1 MGFHVH
7 VVSFV
12 HVHVCAFVY
21 VGERDEKREKL
32 NLDDKLRGL
41 SH

>member
-12 HVHVCAFVY
+12 HVHVCAFMY
-21 VGERDEKREKL
+21 VGERETKKER
-32 NLDDKLRGL
+32 
-41 SH
+41 S

>member
-1 MGFHVH
+1 MDFHVH

-21 VGERDEKREKL
+21 VGEGDKKREKL
-32 NLDDKLRGL
+32 KLDDKL
-41 SH
+41 